1 MHRFDGKDDNKECQG
16 VIILSCD
23 LFKEGIDMLGIW
35 YNTYKI
41 VLISCKVDYLDITH
55 VVKSLNYKKR
65 IIRL

>member
-1 MHRFDGKDDNKECQG
+1 MSRFDSKDGDKECRG

-23 LFKEGIDMLGIW
+23 LFKEGIDILGIW
-35 YNTYKI
+35 YNNYKI

-55 VVKSLNYKKR
+55 VVKSLNYKRK

>member
-35 YNTYKI
+35 YNNYKI